1 MQARGDGVQLRL
13 EQLLPTYEPGLLEV
27 ARNLCGDPTDARDLV
42 QDTFERALRSA
53 ELPPSEERLRAW
65 LFTILRNL
73 FLDRC
78 RRLRARAER
87 EGPLEPEVAESCPAP
102 EPGPEPAWATI
113 TSAQFSS
120 ALGGLK
126 EDFRRVYEMHEL
138 EGRSYEEISRQL
150 QIARPTVGTRLVRAR
165 QRLRELLAPLM
176 GGEAEVARD

>member
-1 MQARGDGVQLRL
+1 MGAPVQTGGERARLRL
-13 EQLLPTYEPGLLEV
+13 EKLLPAYEPGLLDV
-27 ARNLCGDPTDARDLV
+27 ARHLCGDPSDARDLV

-87 EGPLEPEVAESCPAP
+87 EGPLEPDVEESCPAP
-102 EPGPEPAWATI
+102 EPGPEPGWATI
-113 TSAQFSS
+113 TTDQLSS

-138 EGRSYEEISRQL
+138 EGRSYEEILPASSRL
-150 QIARPTVGTRLVRAR
+150 PAPPWNAAGPRPPAAGGAARPIDRR
-165 QRLRELLAPLM
+165 
-176 GGEAEVARD
+176 